1 MRRYVL
7 SLAVLALLFGPVG
20 QAHADLIGDPAVFE
34 WVITDC
40 PPPEASTCPAPFNVP
55 IDILIGPGAE
65 IPLLNLGNATVAVDV
80 AVSDVD
86 APTITYT
93 IVSGSGGFLGFPF
106 HGPVLTGLDWVGD
119 PDGFIDGFALTFVSE
134 DLMAPANNFDENR
147 VSSIPGGTPNTA
159 GPHSIAINLSG
170 LQVVTGSEIIITLD
184 AVHTLSGSQPIPEPG
199 TLLLIGSG
207 LVGIGVGAR
216 RRNRRK

>member
-7 SLAVLALLFGPVG
+7 SLAVLAFLFTVVG

-40 PPPEASTCPAPFNVP
+40 LLPCPAPFNVP

-65 IPLLNLGNATVAVDV
+65 ISSLDLGNATVDVDV
-80 AVSDVD
+80 DAPDVD

-93 IVSGSGGFLGFPF
+93 ISGSGRFLGISF

-119 PDGFIDGFALTFVSE
+119 PDGFIDGFDLSFVSA
-134 DLMAPANNFDENR
+134 DLVLQDPNFENR
-147 VSSIPGGTPNTA
+147 VSSIPGGTPNKV
-159 GPHSIAINLSG
+159 GLHSIAVNLIDLTIG
-170 LQVVTGSEIIITLD
+170 TDSEITITLD
-184 AVHTLSGSQPIPEPG
+184 VVHTPSGTEPIPEPG